1 MQSGSFYMREEKKN
15 ISVFGMEQADVD
27 MDYSENSISS

>member
-1 MQSGSFYMREEKKN
+1 MQSGSFYMHAKKKN

-27 MDYSENSISS
+27 MNYSENSISS